1 MPDPMLTPTAIPHSR
16 EAEEAA
22 IGSVLINPNAFH
34 DVRVILPAEDF
45 YIDRHKFIWQAF
57 DALVEKQQPIDLL
70 TVTDELDRMGRLA
83 EIGGAAY
90 LTSLIN
96 QAPTSINAEAYAAI
110 VQEQAVRRRMIQAAN
125 RVATLAYSSDIPVEE
140 AVEQSWNELEKAT
153 ASRDNEVHEIGQI
166 MAEAFDRVSEL
177 AQLSPEER
185 HGIDTGLRDL
195 DKLLRI
201 RPKNLITIA
210 GRPGMGKTGLALTIA
225 LHNAI
230 KRGNNVAIIELEMD
244 KDELAD
250 RLASQHAGI
259 NLKHIIDA
267 TLTED
272 EWPRYTST
280 IETTSNARIFIN
292 DNADLTL
299 PQMRSWCQK
308 LCNRYGLDLIILDYL
323 GLMEGVGETRERQVA
338 YISRGLKK
346 MAKALGVPVIAL
358 HQMNRAIEQRNDG
371 VPILS
376 DLRDS
381 GSIEQDSDAVLFLY
395 TTEEPVGGA
404 ARQLV
409 NVSLAKQRNGPKG
422 KLELAFLPAVTK
434 FENV

>member
-1 MPDPMLTPTAIPHSR
+1 MSEPIPTPHNR
-16 EAEEAA
+16 EAEEAT
-22 IGSVLINPNAFH
+22 IGSVLINPNAYH
-34 DVRVILPAEDF
+34 DLRVFLCPDDF
-45 YIDRHKFIWQAF
+45 YIERNKFIWRAF
-57 DALVEKQQPIDLL
+57 DALVENKSPIDLL
-70 TVTDELDRMGRLA
+70 TVAEQLDRMGRLG
-83 EIGGAAY
+83 EIGGPAY
-90 LTSLIN
+90 LTSLVN
-96 QAPTSINAEAYAAI
+96 QVPTSINAEAYGQI
-110 VQEQAVRRRMIQAAN
+110 VGNNSIRRRMIQAAN

-140 AVEQSWNELEKAT
+140 AVEQAWNELEKAT
-153 ASRDNEVHEIGQI
+153 ANSSNEVHEISQI
-166 MAEAFDRVSEL
+166 MADAFDRVSEL
-177 AQLSPEER
+177 AQMSPEER
-185 HGIDTGLRDL
+185 YGINTGLRDL

-201 RPKNLITIA
+201 RRKNLITIA

-230 KRGNNVAIIELEMD
+230 KRGKNVAIIELEMD
-244 KDELAD
+244 REELAD

-280 IETTSNARIFIN
+280 IETISNARIFIN
-292 DNADLTL
+292 DNADLSL

-308 LCNRYGLDLIILDYL
+308 LVNRYGLDLIILDYL

-346 MAKALGVPVIAL
+346 MAKALDVPVIAL
-358 HQMNRAIEQRNDG
+358 HQMNRAIEQRGDG
-371 VPILS
+371 EPMLS

-395 TTEEPVGGA
+395 TTEEPPEGA
-404 ARQLV
+404 ARHVV
-409 NVSLAKQRNGPKG
+409 NVILKKQRNGPTG
-422 KLELAFLPAVTK
+422 KFELAFRPQTAS

>member
-1 MPDPMLTPTAIPHSR
+1 MSEPIPTPHNR
-16 EAEEAA
+16 EAEEAVL
-22 IGSVLINPNAFH
+22 GSILINPDAYH
-34 DVRVILPAEDF
+34 DLRVFLCPDDF
-45 YIDRHKFIWQAF
+45 YIDRHKFIWRAL
-57 DALVEKQQPIDLL
+57 DALVEDKSPTDVL
-70 TVTDELDRMGRLA
+70 TVTEELDRTGRLA
-83 EIGGAAY
+83 EIGGPAY
-90 LTSLIN
+90 LTALVN
-96 QAPTSINAEAYAAI
+96 QVPTSINAEAYGLI
-110 VQEQAVRRRMIQAAN
+110 VGNNSIRRRMIQAAN

-140 AVEQSWNELEKAT
+140 AVEQAWNELEKAT
-153 ASRDNEVHEIGQI
+153 VNSSNEVHEISQI
-166 MAEAFDRVSEL
+166 MADAFDRVSEL
-177 AQLSPEER
+177 ARMSPEER
-185 HGIDTGLRDL
+185 HGIDTGLRNL

-201 RPKNLITIA
+201 RRKNLITIA

-230 KRGNNVAIIELEMD
+230 KRGKNVAIIELEMD
-244 KDELAD
+244 RDELAD
-250 RLASQHAGI
+250 RLAAQHAGI

-280 IETTSNARIFIN
+280 VEVISETKIFIN

-323 GLMEGVGETRERQVA
+323 GLMDGVGENRERQVA

-346 MAKALGVPVIAL
+346 MAKALDVPVIAL
-358 HQMNRAIEQRNDG
+358 HQMNRAIEQRGDG
-371 VPILS
+371 VPVLS

-395 TTEEPVGGA
+395 QTEDPLEGA
-404 ARQLV
+404 ARYLV
-409 NVSLAKQRNGPKG
+409 NGSIAKQRNGPKG
-422 KLELAFLPAVTK
+422 KFELAFRPITTS
-434 FENV
+434 FENI